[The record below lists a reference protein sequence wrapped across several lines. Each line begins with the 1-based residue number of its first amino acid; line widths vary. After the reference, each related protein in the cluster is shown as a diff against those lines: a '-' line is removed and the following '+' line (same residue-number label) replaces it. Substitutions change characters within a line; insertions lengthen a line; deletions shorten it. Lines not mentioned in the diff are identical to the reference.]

1 MVTPPEDRLEIVL
14 MADQAA
20 PIHLW
25 VQSTAESARRIE
37 FDKERS
43 TRIVGGVA
51 LFLIVMLYFFREATA
66 MLLLLGL
73 IVIFPLKL
81 VGLAGYFR
89 GT

>member
-81 VGLAGYFR
+81 VGMAGYFR